1 MSLFRKYRS
10 QYGRSF
16 LIAVVFLMF
25 EALADLLQPAILAII
40 IDKGVLAGDMRTVY
54 WCGSLM
60 LLVTALGAVSALIR
74 NLLSSRV
81 SQRFGAELR
90 ADLYEKMQTLPTDE
104 LDRLDRASLI
114 TRLTNDVT
122 QIQNFVNGLMRIFVK
137 APLLGIGAVI
147 MAVRLNPPMSI
158 ILIAIVPIVAFLIAM
173 NLRIGFPRFA
183 RVQEALDRM
192 NGYTRDFL
200 SGIRVVKAFNRYED
214 EAVKFEHSN
223 ESYRQASEQALR
235 GMAIFNPL
243 IALTV
248 NIGIVMILWVGG
260 LRIDHGHMQAGQVV
274 AFINYMQ
281 QILFSLMTISMV
293 FNTFVRAKTSA
304 GRITEVLAK
313 PSRPTGAILP
323 ASGEHSA
330 QAGKP
335 CIQFDHV
342 TFSYEG
348 AAGEPVLHDL
358 TFTIERGETVGI
370 IGSTGSGKSTL
381 VHLIPRFY
389 DPTNGSVFVHGND
402 TKQVDPAS
410 LRSRMAIVPQ
420 QTVLFTGTIKDN
432 IRWGNEAA
440 TPEQIEEAASV
451 AAAHDFIAA
460 SPLGYDTIVGQGG
473 VNFSGGQKQRLS
485 IARALVR
492 QPDILILDDCT
503 SALDVVIEAKI
514 KAALKKGA
522 GKVTCLLIA
531 QRMSSVMDAD
541 RIIVMDDGRIAGIG
555 KHEELLLN
563 CKVYQEIYRS
573 QWGKENDQHAAAA
586 QC

>member
-16 LIAVVFLMF
+16 SIAVVFLMF

-40 IDKGVLAGDMRTVY
+40 IDKGVQAGDMHTVY
-54 WCGSLM
+54 WCGGLM
-60 LLVTALGAVSALIR
+60 LLVTAFGAVCALLR

-90 ADLYEKMQTLPTDE
+90 SDLYQKVQSLPYNEIDK
-104 LDRLDRASLI
+104 LDRASLI

-147 MAVRLNPPMSI
+147 MAVRLNPPLSV
-158 ILIAIVPIVAFLIAM
+158 ILIAVVPIVALLIAM

-183 RVQEALDRM
+183 RVQQVLDRM

-200 SGIRVVKAFNRYED
+200 SGIRVVKAFNRYDD
-214 EAVKFEHSN
+214 EALKFEHSN
-223 ESYRQASEQALR
+223 EAYRQANEQAMR

-248 NIGIVMILWVGG
+248 NIGIILILWVGG
-260 LRIDHGHMQAGQVV
+260 LRIDHGQMQAGHVV

-293 FNTFVRAKTSA
+293 FNMFVRAKSSA
-304 GRITEVLAK
+304 GRVAEVLSK
-313 PSRPTGAILP
+313 PGSPTGEQLP
-323 ASGEHSA
+323 MPDPSG
-330 QAGKP
+330 KV
-335 CIQFDHV
+335 CISFQKV
-342 TFSYEG
+342 SFSYEG
-348 AAGEPVLHDL
+348 STGEPVLHNL
-358 TFTIERGETVGI
+358 TFSVARGETVGI

-381 VHLIPRFY
+381 VSLIPRFY
-389 DPTNGSVFVHGND
+389 DPTSGTVFVHGMD
-402 TKQVDPAS
+402 TKQADPAS
-410 LRSRMAIVPQ
+410 LRCRMATVPQ
-420 QTVLFTGTIKDN
+420 QAVLFSGTIKDN
-432 IRWGNEAA
+432 IRWGNEEA
-440 TPEQIEEAASV
+440 TPEQIKEAAAI

-460 SPLGYDTIVGQGG
+460 TPHGYDTIVGQGG

-492 QPDILILDDCT
+492 QPEILILDDCT
-503 SALDVVIEAKI
+503 SALDVVTEAKI
-514 KAALKKGA
+514 KAALKKRA
-522 GKVTCLLIA
+522 GHVTCLLIA

-541 RIIVMDDGRIAGIG
+541 RIIVMDEGRIAGIG
-555 KHEELLLN
+555 KHEELLNN
-563 CKVYQEIYRS
+563 CRVYQEIYRS
-573 QWGKENDQHAAAA
+573 QWGKESDQHAAAA
-586 QC
+586 QL